1 MPQNGEKQVDKS
13 EYLFC
18 NEKFLSKSK
27 KKFLFSDRIR
37 KRMIYLEKSKL
48 KKNSKVLVYFLFN
61 NNISKID
68 DLSKSPLPHKNLNEP
83 SLFFFSLL
91 NSLSTWC
98 SKLFQRRFI
107 FLLYIIKC

>member
-61 NNISKID
+61 NNISKKSMIYQRA
-68 DLSKSPLPHKNLNEP
+68 LSL
-83 SLFFFSLL
+83 
-91 NSLSTWC
+91 T
-98 SKLFQRRFI
+98 RI
-107 FLLYIIKC
+107 

>member
-83 SLFFFSLL
+83 VFVLFSLL
-91 NSLSTWC
+91 NSFRTWC

>member
-18 NEKFLSKSK
+18 NEKFLLKSK

-83 SLFFFSLL
+83 VFVLFF
-91 NSLSTWC
+91 
-98 SKLFQRRFI
+98 
-107 FLLYIIKC
+107 IIKFIPHMVFEIISTTVYFSIIYH